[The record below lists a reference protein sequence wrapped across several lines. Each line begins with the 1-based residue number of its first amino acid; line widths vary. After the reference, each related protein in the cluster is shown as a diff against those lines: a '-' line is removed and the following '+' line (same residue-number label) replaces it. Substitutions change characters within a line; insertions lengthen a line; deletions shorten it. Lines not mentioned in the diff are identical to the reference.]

1 VPEIIKQL
9 KAQTEQ
15 NFTLNIWNNSDHKLE
30 IDFPKD
36 RLRVIESKKNVGS
49 LARFRLAKQTKGSP
63 IIFIDDDQYLEKDFI
78 DSCLDEFDLYGEKT
92 ILGFFTRIFLDENY
106 WRNPPG
112 DVGEEVDY
120 VGTAGM
126 VLDREIIDEE
136 PLLQNIPK
144 LYQKIEDLYL
154 CHLARM
160 KYGMKLRRIEAR
172 THIIKDGLD
181 QCDTIPKKS
190 LYQHLRGEGWELLRD
205 ARN

>member
-1 VPEIIKQL
+1 VPEIVKQL

-15 NFTLNIWNNSDHKLE
+15 NFTLNIWNNSGHKLK
-30 IDFPKD
+30 IDFPKS
-36 RLRVIESKKNVGS
+36 RLRVIESDENIGS
-49 LARFRLAKQTKGSP
+49 QARFRLAKQTKGSP

-78 DSCLDEFDLYGEKT
+78 DSCLDKFKEYGEKT
-92 ILGFFTRIFLDENY
+92 ILGFFTRIFLDDNY
-106 WRNPPG
+106 RGNPKG
-112 DVGEEVDY
+112 AIGEEVDY

-126 VLDREIIDEE
+126 VLGREIIDEE

-154 CHLARM
+154 CYLARM
-160 KYGMKLRRIEAR
+160 KHGMELRKIEAR

-205 ARN
+205 IRN